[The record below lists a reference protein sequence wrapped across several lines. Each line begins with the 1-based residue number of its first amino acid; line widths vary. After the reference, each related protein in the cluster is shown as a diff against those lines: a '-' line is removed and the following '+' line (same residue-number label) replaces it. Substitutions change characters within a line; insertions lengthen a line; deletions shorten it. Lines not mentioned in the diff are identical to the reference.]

1 MSSLLDADPL
11 LLLRTVLGVAVMVLA
26 VMVILR
32 AAGVSLGAQPVLAIG
47 RAIGQLAIASLVL
60 SGVLSVPWTAVLVL
74 VLMVSTASATSGGR
88 LRPMPGGRAA
98 AATGILVGGAAAIL
112 AVFALGLVE
121 LSARHAIAIG
131 GIVIG
136 NAMTASTLAGRSF
149 RSQAQLRAGEVE
161 AWWALGATSPVAF
174 AEMARA
180 AVRDAMV
187 PNMDQTRSTG
197 VVTLPGA
204 FIGALFGGASPLEAA
219 RFQIIVLAA
228 IMLGQGVA
236 AVVVTR
242 RLSRMRV
249 LPAEPTG

>member
-1 MSSLLDADPL
+1 
-11 LLLRTVLGVAVMVLA
+11 
-26 VMVILR
+26 
-32 AAGVSLGAQPVLAIG
+32 
-47 RAIGQLAIASLVL
+47 
-60 SGVLSVPWTAVLVL
+60 
-74 VLMVSTASATSGGR
+74 
-88 LRPMPGGRAA
+88 
-98 AATGILVGGAAAIL
+98 
-112 AVFALGLVE
+112 
-121 LSARHAIAIG
+121 
-131 GIVIG
+131 
-136 NAMTASTLAGRSF
+136 MTASMLAGRSF

-161 AWWALGATSPVAF
+161 AWWALGATSPVPF

-187 PNMDQTRSTG
+187 PTMDQTRSTG

-249 LPAEPTG
+249 LPAEPTV